1 MNFINL
7 TLKNI
12 SGTAYRSWVIGLC
25 AFILAAFTI
34 GTTLVMRGAET
45 SLRLALDRLGADIVV
60 VPQGS
65 ETKAETALLMGK
77 PASIWMPVSTL
88 QKVAAVPGV
97 VQTSPQLYL
106 STLTGA
112 SCCSVSDMFLIAYD
126 PVTDFTIQP
135 WLEQKIGSGLKL
147 GEGVGGHFVFTP
159 VGEQN
164 IKLYGYFVTLVANI
178 EETGTGLD
186 QSMFLTFETAKD
198 MARLS
203 YTQAEKPLLIPEDSI
218 SAVMVKVAPGSDPKD
233 VAIKIIQQVPG
244 VTPIASSNLFQSYR
258 RQMSGLLNI
267 LLLVLAFTWILATVL
282 IGLVFTMAANERK
295 RELGVLRALG
305 ATRTFVMKSLLAEAG
320 ALALGGSLAGI
331 ALAAFSI
338 GLFRSLIINTLG
350 VPFLF
355 PSVAPLL
362 GQISIGMAV
371 ALLCVLLAALIP
383 AVRVSRQDPAVAMR
397 E

>member
-1 MNFINL
+1 MNFINF

-25 AFILAAFTI
+25 AFILAAFTV
-34 GTTLVMRGAET
+34 GTTLIMRGAET

-65 ETKAETALLMGK
+65 ETTAETALLMGQ
-77 PASIWMPVSTL
+77 PASIWMPASTQ

-97 VQTSPQLYL
+97 AQTSPQLYL
-106 STLTGA
+106 STLNNA
-112 SCCSVSDMFLIAYD
+112 ACCSVSNMFLIAYD
-126 PVTDFTIQP
+126 PTTDFTIQP
-135 WLEQKIGSGLKL
+135 WLKQKIGTGLRL
-147 GEGVGGHFVFTP
+147 GQAVGGHFVFTP
-159 VGEQN
+159 AGESN

-186 QSMFLTFETAKD
+186 QSMFLTFETAQE
-198 MARLS
+198 MARMS

-218 SAVMVKVAPGSDPKD
+218 SAVMVKVTPGSDPKD
-233 VAIKIIQQVPG
+233 VAVKIIQQVSG
-244 VTPIASSNLFQSYR
+244 VTPITSSNLFQSYR

-282 IGLVFTMAANERK
+282 ISLVFTMAANERK

-320 ALALGGSLAGI
+320 MLALGGSLSGI
-331 ALAAFSI
+331 ALAAFTI
-338 GLFRSLIINTLG
+338 GLFRTLIINTLG

-355 PSVAPLL
+355 PSLAPLL
-362 GQISIGMAV
+362 GQIGIGLAA
-371 ALLCVLLAALIP
+371 ALVCVLLAALIP
-383 AVRVSRQDPAVAMR
+383 AIRVSRQDPAVAMR

>member
-1 MNFINL
+1 MNFIDL

-25 AFILAAFTI
+25 AFILAAFTV
-34 GTTLVMRGAET
+34 GTTLIMRGAET

-77 PASIWMPVSTL
+77 PASIWMPASTQ
-88 QKVAAVPGV
+88 QKVAAVSGV
-97 VQTSPQLYL
+97 AQTSPQLYL

-126 PVTDFTIQP
+126 PATDFTIQP

-147 GEGVGGHFVFTP
+147 GEAVGGHFVFVP
-159 VGEQN
+159 DGEPN
-164 IKLYGYFVTLVANI
+164 IKLYGYFVTLAANI

-186 QSMFLTFETAKD
+186 QSLFLTFETARD
-198 MARLS
+198 MARMS
-203 YTQAEKPLLIPEDSI
+203 YTQAEKPLLIPEGSI
-218 SAVMVKVAPGSDPKD
+218 SAVMVKVTPGSDPKE
-233 VAIKIIQQVPG
+233 VAVKIIQQVSG
-244 VTPIASSNLFQSYR
+244 VTPIASANLFQSYR

-295 RELGVLRALG
+295 RELGVLRAMG
-305 ATRTFVMKSLLAEAG
+305 ATRSFVMKSLLTEAG
-320 ALALGGSLAGI
+320 TLALGGSVAGI

-338 GLFRSLIINTLG
+338 GLFRTLIVNTLG

-355 PSVAPLL
+355 PSLAPLL
-362 GQISIGMAV
+362 GQISIGLAV
-371 ALLCVLLAALIP
+371 ALVCVMLAALIP
-383 AVRVSRQDPAVAMR
+383 ALRVSRQDPAMAMR